1 MNVGG
6 ETTGVLTVHSRHP
19 NAYHPEHIE
28 MLSAMA
34 NIAAIAV
41 QNAQLLEQARQT
53 AEQIQHILQTV
64 PEGMLLLDD
73 SRRVVTANP
82 AAAGYLALLGG
93 IEVGGV
99 LEQMGGRNLDELI
112 APQPG
117 GLGQEV
123 STGGRVF
130 EVAAR
135 PLESSPERGGWVLVI
150 REVTLEREVER
161 HNQQQERLATVG
173 QLAAGIAHDFNNI
186 MSTIVLYAQMSAQS
200 PWVPSQDRERMSTI
214 YQQAMHAT
222 ELIRQILDF
231 SRRAV
236 LERQPLSLRP
246 LVKEQVRLFERTL
259 SENIRID
266 LAGMDQRCVV
276 YADPTR
282 MQQVL
287 MNLALN
293 ARDAM
298 PDGGTLR
305 ISLNLIDIP
314 SAQAAPLPEMP
325 PGKWV
330 RLTVA
335 DSGVG
340 IDGQDLAHI
349 FEPFFTTKRRGEGS
363 GLGLAQVYG
372 IVSQHDGFIDVLSE
386 PGKGSVFSVYLP
398 ALPEDLAGLPDLDT
412 GPLVRGRRQTILVV
426 EDSVFTRQALV
437 DSLEMLNYRT
447 LTASNGRQ
455 ALDILLERGG
465 EIDLVISDVIM
476 PEMSGL
482 GLVREILDQGI
493 SVRTV
498 LLTGHYPGK
507 EMEDL
512 RKRGLIELLDKPP
525 SLEKL
530 SETVGRL
537 LGQANSPKM

>member
-1 MNVGG
+1 
-6 ETTGVLTVHSRHP
+6 
-19 NAYHPEHIE
+19 
-28 MLSAMA
+28 
-34 NIAAIAV
+34 
-41 QNAQLLEQARQT
+41 
-53 AEQIQHILQTV
+53 
-64 PEGMLLLDD
+64 
-73 SRRVVTANP
+73 
-82 AAAGYLALLGG
+82 
-93 IEVGGV
+93 
-99 LEQMGGRNLDELI
+99 
-112 APQPG
+112 
-117 GLGQEV
+117 
-123 STGGRVF
+123 
-130 EVAAR
+130 
-135 PLESSPERGGWVLVI
+135 
-150 REVTLEREVER
+150 
-161 HNQQQERLATVG
+161 
-173 QLAAGIAHDFNNI
+173 
-186 MSTIVLYAQMSAQS
+186 
-200 PWVPSQDRERMSTI
+200 
-214 YQQAMHAT
+214 
-222 ELIRQILDF
+222 
-231 SRRAV
+231 
-236 LERQPLSLRP
+236 LRP

-266 LAGMDQRCVV
+266 LAGMDKRCVV

-305 ISLNLIDIP
+305 IGLNLIDIP

-340 IDGQDLAHI
+340 IDPQDLAHI
-349 FEPFFTTKRRGEGS
+349 FEPFFTTKGRGEGS

-372 IVSQHDGFIDVLSE
+372 IVSQHDGFIDVQSR
-386 PGKGSVFSVYLP
+386 PGNGSVFSVYLP
-398 ALPEDLAGLPDLDT
+398 ALAEDLAGLPDLDT
-412 GPLVRGRRQTILVV
+412 GPLVRGRQQTILVV

-447 LTASNGRQ
+447 LIASNGRQ

-465 EIDLVISDVIM
+465 EIDLVISDMIM

-482 GLVREILDQGI
+482 GLVREMFDQGI
-493 SVRTV
+493 AVRTV

-507 EMEDL
+507 EVDEL

-530 SETVGRL
+530 SETVGKL
-537 LGQANSPKM
+537 LRK